1 MKRIIRL
8 TESDL
13 ARIVRRVINEEE
25 KITSPCETWEDTVKF
40 IKSEKL
46 EIQGF
51 KFKRFIE
58 GIETN
63 PAVFENSTTKAT
75 LHLKP
80 KKTWEVYNSSG
91 KGLKSGKWSCQAMPG
106 SGHRINID
114 TDISKL
120 K

>member
-1 MKRIIRL
+1 MKKIIRL

-13 ARIVRRVINEEE
+13 TRIVRRVINEEKE
-25 KITSPCETWEDTVKF
+25 MTNPCESWEDMAKY
-40 IKSEKL
+40 IKSSKL

-58 GIETN
+58 SNEVN
-63 PAVFENSTTKAT
+63 PAVFENPTTKTT

-80 KKTWEVYNSSG
+80 KKTWDVYNSSG
-91 KGLKSGKWSCQAMPG
+91 RGVKSGNWSCQAMPG
-106 SGHRINID
+106 SGYKINLGV
-114 TDISKL
+114 DISKL

>member
-1 MKRIIRL
+1 MKKIIRL

-25 KITSPCETWEDTVKF
+25 KKTSPCETWEDTLKF
-40 IKSEKL
+40 IKSKKL

-58 GIETN
+58 GIESN

-75 LHLKP
+75 LRLNP
-80 KKTWEVYNSSG
+80 KKTWEVYSSNG
-91 KGLKSGKWSCQAMPG
+91 KGLKSGKWSCQAMPR
-106 SGHRINID
+106 SGYRINID
-114 TDISKL
+114 ADISKL

>member
-1 MKRIIRL
+1 MKKVIKL

-13 ARIVRRVINEEE
+13 IRIVKRVINEEKE
-25 KITSPCETWEDTVKF
+25 MSDPCKSWDDMVKY
-40 IKSEKL
+40 IKSTKL
-46 EIQGF
+46 DIQGF

-63 PAVFENSTTKAT
+63 PAVFENTTTKTT
-75 LHLKP
+75 LRLNP
-80 KKTWEVYNSSG
+80 KKTWEVYSSSG

-106 SGHRINID
+106 SGYRINLND
-114 TDISKL
+114 DISKL